1 MGSALSDRG
10 FRGGDAPLATVPRGS
25 SPRMRAALE
34 INQCYAQQLYE
45 YGLESGAGDRRCS
58 WRSLGPSMGS
68 LCAGDEHG

>member
-45 YGLESGAGDRRCS
+45 YGLDEPSGQPPLLVAV
-58 WRSLGPSMGS
+58 LGAADGFFMRGR
-68 LCAGDEHG
+68 